1 MAALSLCHLVPLCTA
16 ALVSW
21 LCFGGD
27 AYGAALFFCLR
38 TRVLRSCELRHI
50 PRVLAWTCVSIVA
63 RFCACLGYFIAFVP
77 FLLCGSDTVSFA
89 LCLAMCFYDHRGL
102 LMVSAATA
110 MPFCRRRYKHRRLS
124 ICGMHC
130 TAYTCDISSDGRR
143 VVFAAVF
150 GLFCVFYANC
160 YGKGCVSVIF
170 LFFSQY
176 LAKLSSML
184 LSVFPILSGTCGFAG
199 RLPAAS
205 NASSWICVGCSVI
218 FALFYCW
225 IKTHGWIRC
234 WV

>member
-21 LCFGGD
+21 LCFGGE
-27 AYGAALFFCLR
+27 AYSAALFFCLR

-50 PRVLAWTCVSIVA
+50 PRVLTWTCVSIVA

-102 LMVSAATA
+102 LRASAATA

-130 TAYTCDISSDGRR
+130 CIYMRYIVGWSPCCFCGGFWLVLRVLCELLRERLRFGDFPCFSPITSQNYPPTSFRRFRYCPGHAALRSDGRR
-143 VVFAAVF
+143 SRRRRREFASA
-150 GLFCVFYANC
+150 
-160 YGKGCVSVIF
+160 
-170 LFFSQY
+170 
-176 LAKLSSML
+176 
-184 LSVFPILSGTCGFAG
+184 
-199 RLPAAS
+199 AAS
-205 NASSWICVGCSVI
+205 SLHCFIAE
-218 FALFYCW
+218 
-225 IKTHGWIRC
+225 
-234 WV
+234 